1 MFQKGPFTC
10 DNALLTIMEILD
22 RKAMNKSMNRK
33 CILRLSRYRNA
44 LRRLKSLGFVKVFSG
59 NLADA
64 AGVTS
69 SQVRKDFSLFGI
81 TGNRRGGY
89 HVDELIE
96 RIGQILGKNEVQK
109 VVIVGMGNIGK
120 ALMRYKGFEAGGIK
134 IIAGFDNDPARITTS
149 GEVPILPLEEFRQFI
164 RTNGVKIA
172 ILAVPD
178 MAAHQVSELMIVAGI
193 RGILNFAP
201 IQLRVADNVVISS
214 INLEVELEN
223 LIYFVNAGA
232 KSPID
237 GEL

>member
-1 MFQKGPFTC
+1 
-10 DNALLTIMEILD
+10 
-22 RKAMNKSMNRK
+22 MNRK

-89 HVDELIE
+89 HIDELID
-96 RIGQILGKNEVQK
+96 RIGNILGKNELQK

-120 ALMRYKGFEAGGIK
+120 ALLRYRGFEAGGIK
-134 IIAGFDNDPARITTS
+134 IVAGFDNDPARLNTS
-149 GEVPILPLEEFRQFI
+149 AEVPVLPMDEFRQFVNS
-164 RTNGVKIA
+164 NGVKIA

-178 MAAHQVSELMIVAGI
+178 MAAHQVSELMIAAGI

-201 IQLRVADNVVISS
+201 IQLHGTDNVVIGS

-223 LIYFVNAGA
+223 LIYFVNAGVIA
-232 KSPID
+232 GMT
-237 GEL
+237 GEQ